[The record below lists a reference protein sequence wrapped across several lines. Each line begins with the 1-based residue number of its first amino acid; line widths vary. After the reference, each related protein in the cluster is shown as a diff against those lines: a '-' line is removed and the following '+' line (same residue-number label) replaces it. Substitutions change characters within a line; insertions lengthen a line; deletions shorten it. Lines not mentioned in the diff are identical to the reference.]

1 MSVINLIR
9 SCPLFYELYDE
20 EIEKIVSK
28 CSVLKF
34 KDGETIMKEGDNG
47 SELYV
52 ILSGQAHTTK
62 IVRDRPLRVGELKKG
77 DVFGETVLIN
87 EMTRATSVIADGGGC
102 DVLLV
107 DHDSIFKLFR
117 EDTKVFA
124 VLVLNLARMLTARL
138 RASSRAIT
146 AMHEKT
152 KKAA

>member
-20 EIEKIVSK
+20 EIEKLVAD
-28 CSVLKF
+28 CSVVKF
-34 KDGETIMKEGDNG
+34 KDGEPIIKEGDTG

-52 ILSGQAHTTK
+52 ILSGNAYTTK
-62 IVRDRPLRVGELKKG
+62 LLRDQALRVGELKKG

-87 EMTRATSVIADGGGC
+87 EPLRATSVIASGQC
-102 DVLLV
+102 DVLIV
-107 DHDSIFKLFR
+107 DHETIFKLFKS
-117 EDTKVFA
+117 DTKIFA